1 MYELHAPLLLHARS
15 QYRQDVI
22 NEEELRKRIDEA
34 LGILEQ
40 STKILSLEPPST
52 SEGALGLVAK
62 QALEQLRDNIDAFIE
77 SI

>member
-1 MYELHAPLLLHARS
+1 M
-15 QYRQDVI
+15 QDVI

-34 LGILEQ
+34 LNILEQ
-40 STKILSLEPPST
+40 AAKILALEPPTT

-62 QALEQLRDNIDAFIE
+62 QALEQLKNNIDAFIE

>member
-1 MYELHAPLLLHARS
+1 M
-15 QYRQDVI
+15 I

-34 LGILEQ
+34 LNILEQ
-40 STKILSLEPPST
+40 AAKILSLEPAST

-62 QALEQLRDNIDAFIE
+62 QALEQLKNNIDTFIE